1 MRILLPVKAIGT
13 MAFIAIFFWCYFAV
27 LRNPSGAATTMPLT
41 AIDHWIRFT
50 PAAFPAYASLWV
62 YVSLPPA
69 FLTNWTTLLR
79 FGLWIAALCLF
90 CLGIFWLFPTIVPAF
105 DADLTQY
112 PEIALLKTV
121 DANGNACPSLHVAT
135 ALFTAIW
142 LERVLRVTAA
152 PSILRWINALLCA
165 LILWSTLATRQ
176 HVFLDVLAGG
186 LVGSLFAA
194 LSLRHASALA
204 GPGEI

>member
-27 LRNPSGAATTMPLT
+27 LHNPAGVATTMPLT
-41 AIDHWIRFT
+41 TIDRWIPFS
-50 PAAFPAYASLWV
+50 PGAFPAYALLWV

-69 FLTNWTTLLR
+69 FLTSWTTLLR
-79 FGLWIAALCLF
+79 FGQWIAALCLF
-90 CLGIFWLFPTIVPAF
+90 CLAIFWLFPTTVPAF
-105 DADLTQY
+105 DAELMRH

-152 PSILRWINALLCA
+152 PTILRWINALLCL

-186 LVGSLFAA
+186 LVGSFFAV
-194 LSLRHASALA
+194 LSLRHASAA
-204 GPGEI
+204 GGPGEI